1 MAKVFV
7 LYTGGTIGCKPDE
20 SAGGALAPMPG
31 PEFEALVLSMPGLA
45 DHKVADYPGLTW
57 TMGWFD
63 TTLDSSNMTPSDWI
77 TIAQTL
83 VGAYQ
88 DYDGF
93 VVLHGTD
100 TMAYTASALSFLLP
114 GLSKPVVVSG
124 SQVPLIFSLS
134 DALTNLVGA
143 IVVAG
148 TVPVP
153 ESTVYFDTK
162 LLRGN
167 RSEKINANQF
177 AGFGSPNFPPLAEVG
192 SFITQNTAL
201 WLPPPGPDT
210 SLSVPANLAACQAAL
225 AAQALAVA
233 SFSVVIVWLYPG
245 IQPSTVTA
253 VLNVTQPAV
262 KGAVL
267 LAFGEGNGPSNP
279 AFLSVLSDANARGVV
294 LMDNTQVQAGSVLP
308 GAYATGLGAVGAIG
322 AYDMTPEASLA
333 KLVCLFAA
341 GKSSAEVKALMPTPL
356 VGELTVTAG

>member
-1 MAKVFV
+1 MAKVYV
-7 LYTGGTIGCKPDE
+7 LYTGGTIGCKPNDQ
-20 SAGGALAPMPG
+20 GALAPMPG
-31 PEFEALVLSMPGLA
+31 PEFEQLVLSMPGLA
-45 DHKVADYPGLTW
+45 NHQVADYPGLTW
-57 TMGWFD
+57 TMEWFD

-77 TIAQTL
+77 TIARKLTS
-83 VGAYQ
+83 VYQ
-88 DYDGF
+88 EYDGF

-124 SQVPLIFSLS
+124 SQVPLIFSLT

-148 TVPVP
+148 TVAIP
-153 ESTVYFDTK
+153 EATVYFDTK

-201 WLPPPGPDT
+201 WLPMPGPDT
-210 SLSVPANLAACQAAL
+210 SLSEPANLAACQAAL
-225 AAQALAVA
+225 DAQAQAVTG
-233 SFSVVIVWLYPG
+233 FSAVMLWLYPG
-245 IQPSTVTA
+245 IQASTVTA
-253 VLNVTQPAV
+253 VLNATQPAV

-267 LAFGEGNGPSNP
+267 LAFGEGNGPSDP
-279 AFLSVLSDANARGVV
+279 AFLQALSDANANDVV

-341 GKSSAEVKALMPTPL
+341 GKSSAEVKALMPVPL